1 MLFALVD
8 GNNFYVSCERV
19 FDPRLEGV
27 PVVVMGNNDGIIVS
41 RSNEAKALGI
51 PMGSPA
57 FKIRDLM
64 QRHQVRAFSSNYAL
78 YADMSQR
85 MVEVLSSFAPR
96 IEVYS
101 IDESFL
107 CFDGMG
113 HYDLLAYGQEIRNTI
128 KQWTGIP
135 VCVGIGP
142 SKTLA
147 KLANHCA
154 KKMPEFDGVCDVN
167 DPQLRERF
175 FPSLPI
181 EEVWGIGPAATAKLN
196 RLGIMSVAD
205 LCAIDPRNARDVL
218 TVAGERIVR
227 ELQGIACLGL
237 EDAPPARK
245 GIASTR
251 SFSHPITEFAQMREA
266 VASYA
271 TRVAEKLREQSL
283 VAQHISVFMHT
294 NRFNND
300 PSYAN
305 SLGFYLPEATADTFE
320 LIHHA
325 LWAAKRIWRDGFRY
339 SKAGIIT
346 NGLVSIGH
354 SPRSLFS
361 RFNAKRSASLMEAID
376 EINAEMGS
384 GTIYPAAMG
393 IQASWRVKFG
403 QRSPSWTTKWD
414 DLPRVRAC

>member
-1 MLFALVD
+1 MLVALVD

-19 FDPRLEGV
+19 FDPKLDGV

-64 QRHQVRAFSSNYAL
+64 RRHHVRGFSSNYAL

-85 MVEVLSSFAPR
+85 MVETLSTFAPQ

-107 CFDGMG
+107 SFDGMD
-113 HYDLLAYGQEIRNTI
+113 HFDLMAYGQDIRATV
-128 KQWTGIP
+128 KQWTGVP

-142 SKTLA
+142 TKTLA

-154 KKMPEFDGVCDVN
+154 KRMPEFNGVCDLS
-167 DPQLRERF
+167 DAMLRDRV
-175 FPSLPI
+175 FPSLPVD
-181 EEVWGIGPAATAKLN
+181 EVWGIGPSATAKLA
-196 RLGIMSVAD
+196 RLGIKTVAD
-205 LCAIDPRNARDVL
+205 LCGINPKHARDVL
-218 TVAGERIVR
+218 TVAGERIIR
-227 ELQGIACLGL
+227 ELNGVACLAL
-237 EDAPPARK
+237 EQVPPSRK

-251 SFSHPITEFAQMREA
+251 SFSHPVTEFAQMSEA

-271 TRVAEKLREQSL
+271 TRAAEKLREHHL
-283 VAQHISVFMHT
+283 VAQHLAVFMHT
-294 NRFNND
+294 NKFNGD

-320 LIHHA
+320 LIRHA
-325 LWAAKRIWRDGFRY
+325 LWAAKRIWRDGYRY
-339 SKAGIIT
+339 SKAGIML
-346 NGLVSIGH
+346 NNLVPVGRA
-354 SPRSLFS
+354 PRSLFS
-361 RFNAKRSASLMEAID
+361 TIRAGRSARLMDALDAI
-376 EINAEMGS
+376 NGRMGS
-384 GTIYPAAMG
+384 GTLHSAAIG
-393 IQASWRVKFG
+393 VNASWKVKFG
-403 QRSPSWTTKWD
+403 QRSPSWTTNWD
-414 DLPRVRAC
+414 EIPRVRAG